1 MEAHRVVMLIDFLFA
16 FLGFVGGL
24 GIGLLI
30 SKRDEY
36 RIYCAE
42 WKKQKNAELHTI
54 SMN

>member
-1 MEAHRVVMLIDFLFA
+1 MVNLAFA
-16 FLGFVGGL
+16 FFGFVGGL
-24 GIGLLI
+24 AIGLLI
-30 SKRDEY
+30 SKKDDY